1 MNHETYEKH
10 KKIMYRN
17 ESYKI
22 QGAIFDVYKVLGS
35 GFLEAV
41 YQECLEKEFALRNIP
56 FEKQVEI
63 RLNYKD
69 ILLNQSYRADFV
81 CYNSILIEIK
91 AVAEITDIH
100 RAQLINYLKATGM
113 KLGILANFSS
123 YPKVQIERIVL

>member
-1 MNHETYEKH
+1 MNHETHETH
-10 KKIMYRN
+10 KKIIYRN

-63 RLNYKD
+63 SLNYKD
-69 ILLNQSYRADFV
+69 ILLSQTYRADFI

-91 AVAEITDIH
+91 AVSEITDIH

>member
-1 MNHETYEKH
+1 MNHETHEKH